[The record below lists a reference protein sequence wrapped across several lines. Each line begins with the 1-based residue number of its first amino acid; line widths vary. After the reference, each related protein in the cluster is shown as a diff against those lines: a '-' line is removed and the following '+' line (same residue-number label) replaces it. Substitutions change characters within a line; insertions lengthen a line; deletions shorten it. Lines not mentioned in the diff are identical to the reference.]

1 MRIEFIDD
9 LRKGLFALAAIFLF
23 VVQKRLEATLI
34 RLIRLI
40 RRVIQPFSNHFRL
53 DHCPC
58 FLARSSS
65 SRSCAA

>member
-34 RLIRLI
+34 RLIR
-40 RRVIQPFSNHFRL
+40 RVIQPFSNHFRL